1 MFIETMRPDVKET
14 VLVPS
19 REWDEACKPI
29 TEAIRERGYVD
40 VVRTTLGRDPQ
51 TQWVSLAGDAEG
63 SIVLDD
69 VEALY
74 CGEVTLNVPQAPMPV
89 VAVKM
94 GDGPV
99 EWRQEG
105 DEIVPHQGETAYP
118 IDIIAILP

>member
-1 MFIETMRPDVKET
+1 MFIETTRPDVKET

-19 REWDEACKPI
+19 CEWDEACKPI

-69 VEALY
+69 VEAPY
-74 CGEVTLNVPQAPMPV
+74 CGEVALNVPHAPTPV

-105 DEIVPHQGETAYP
+105 DEIVPHQNETAYP

>member
-1 MFIETMRPDVKET
+1 MFIETTRPDMKET

-40 VVRTTLGRDPQ
+40 VVRTTLGRNPQ
-51 TQWVSLAGDAEG
+51 TQWVSLAGDAYG

-69 VEALY
+69 VEAPY
-74 CGEVTLNVPQAPMPV
+74 CGEVTLNVPQAPAPV

-105 DEIVPHQGETAYP
+105 DEIMPHQGETAYP
-118 IDIIAILP
+118 IDIIAILS

>member
-1 MFIETMRPDVKET
+1 MFIETTRPDVKET

-29 TEAIRERGYVD
+29 TDAIRERGYVD
-40 VVRTTLGRDPQ
+40 VVRTTLGRNPQ
-51 TQWVSLAGDAEG
+51 TQWVSLAGDADG

-69 VEALY
+69 VEAPY
-74 CGEVTLNVPQAPMPV
+74 CGEVALNVPQAPMPV

-105 DEIVPHQGETAYP
+105 DEIMPHQGKTTYP

>member
-1 MFIETMRPDVKET
+1 MFIETTRPDTKET

-40 VVRTTLGRDPQ
+40 VVRTILGRNPQ
-51 TQWVSLAGDAEG
+51 TQWVSLAGDADG

-69 VEALY
+69 VEAPY
-74 CGEVTLNVPQAPMPV
+74 CGEVTLNVPQTPMPV

-118 IDIIAILP
+118 IDIIAILS

>member
-1 MFIETMRPDVKET
+1 MRPDVKET

-40 VVRTTLGRDPQ
+40 VVRTTLGRNPQ

-69 VEALY
+69 VEAPY

-118 IDIIAILP
+118 IDIIAILS

>member
-1 MFIETMRPDVKET
+1 MFIETTRPDVKET

-51 TQWVSLAGDAEG
+51 TQWGSLAGDAEG

>member
-1 MFIETMRPDVKET
+1 MFIETTRPDAKET
-14 VLVPS
+14 ILVPS

-40 VVRTTLGRDPQ
+40 VVRTILGRNPQ

-69 VEALY
+69 VEAPY
-74 CGEVTLNVPQAPMPV
+74 CGEVALNVPQTPAPV

-118 IDIIAILP
+118 IDIIAILS